1 MVSHITDEDFRQEV
15 LREDRLVI
23 VDFSADWC
31 MPCKMM
37 HHVLEKISDEN
48 DDVKIVNVD
57 VDESPEISNEL
68 RITNLPTMVF
78 FKGGRVVDEVVGFV
92 PQEYIEDTID
102 ENL

>member
-1 MVSHITDEDFRQEV
+1 MISHITDEDFRDEV
-15 LREDRLVI
+15 LREDKLVI

-31 MPCKMM
+31 MPCKML
-37 HHVLEKISDEN
+37 HQVLNRISNEN

-57 VDESPEISNEL
+57 VDESPHISNKL
-68 RITNLPTMVF
+68 NINNLPTMMF
-78 FKGGRVVDEVVGFV
+78 FKGGRVVDEIVGFV